1 MFRDGC
7 SGGSRAARYNIFLMR
22 RLLFAPL
29 LFVAACAPK
38 TIPPAPATT
47 APNFPDFIQPS
58 IPAVYASSPVAASQ
72 SRAWTLLQA
81 GDLKS
86 AEREF
91 SLALRVVPAFGPAE
105 DGLGYVGLAGKDAK
119 SALPHF
125 DRALAREPADVSALV
140 GRGQALIALD
150 RPNEALASFRSAL
163 AIDGSL
169 SDIRQ
174 RVEVMTFR
182 GLEADI
188 ATARA
193 AARSGRADEAIQA
206 YTTAIRSSPESPF
219 LYRELAAVER
229 QKGDTAAA
237 LDHYRKAAS
246 LDPTDA
252 RTLAQIG
259 ELLDASGDLAA
270 ADTAYSDSL
279 QIEANPDVEARLDD
293 LRMRT
298 ALAKLP
304 AEYRAIDQAVQVTR
318 ADLAA
323 LIGIRLAPLLTGERS
338 RDAALITDVRSSW
351 AAAWIMAVARAG
363 VMEPFANHQFQPRAV
378 VRRSDLAQAA
388 ARLLSRISA
397 QPGQRAA
404 WEGARLK
411 FSDLAASHLAYPA
424 ASAAVAAGVMK
435 TAPGDAFQ
443 PSRPVTGAEAVESV
457 DKLASIAGVQPSRR

>member
-22 RLLFAPL
+22 RLLFALL

-38 TIPPAPATT
+38 TIPPPPAT

-58 IPAVYASSPVAASQ
+58 IPPVYAGSPVAASQ

-169 SDIRQ
+169 SEIRQ

-188 ATARA
+188 ASARA

-229 QKGDTAAA
+229 QKGDTA
-237 LDHYRKAAS
+237 
-246 LDPTDA
+246 
-252 RTLAQIG
+252 
-259 ELLDASGDLAA
+259 
-270 ADTAYSDSL
+270 
-279 QIEANPDVEARLDD
+279 
-293 LRMRT
+293 
-298 ALAKLP
+298 
-304 AEYRAIDQAVQVTR
+304 
-318 ADLAA
+318 
-323 LIGIRLAPLLTGERS
+323 
-338 RDAALITDVRSSW
+338 
-351 AAAWIMAVARAG
+351 
-363 VMEPFANHQFQPRAV
+363 
-378 VRRSDLAQAA
+378 
-388 ARLLSRISA
+388 
-397 QPGQRAA
+397 
-404 WEGARLK
+404 
-411 FSDLAASHLAYPA
+411 
-424 ASAAVAAGVMK
+424 
-435 TAPGDAFQ
+435 
-443 PSRPVTGAEAVESV
+443 
-457 DKLASIAGVQPSRR
+457 